1 LPVPPQR
8 AYLDHNATTP
18 LHPAA
23 RAAMLAAFEQCGNA
37 SSIHREGRAA
47 RAVIETARAEIA
59 AFVGASAANVVF
71 TSGGTESL
79 NLVLTPELDAASNK
93 PFDVLLASEGE
104 HAAVLSGHRFPAAAV
119 ELIGLTPEGVLDL
132 EALDA
137 ALLRHSG
144 RRIMLALQAAN
155 NETGVIQP
163 VAAAAQRIKAAGGYL
178 ICDAVQAAGK
188 IGCDLSKL
196 GADALILSAHKLGGP
211 QGVGAICFRSATP
224 HIKDVLLR
232 GGGQE
237 RGIRAGTENVA
248 GIAGMAAAICVLSA
262 GLEPEATRLASL
274 RDRIEAEIAE
284 VAADVVFFGQ
294 GAERL
299 PNTSCFA
306 IPGFEAQVLLM
317 ILDMEG
323 VAVSSGSACSSG
335 KVKSSHVL
343 AAMGVEPN
351 LAKGAVRVSLGRTSR
366 PEDCLLLNGALKKT
380 VRKMSGR
387 RAKGTVE
394 TDQVPA

>member
-1 LPVPPQR
+1 
-8 AYLDHNATTP
+8 
-18 LHPAA
+18 
-23 RAAMLAAFEQCGNA
+23 
-37 SSIHREGRAA
+37 
-47 RAVIETARAEIA
+47 
-59 AFVGASAANVVF
+59 
-71 TSGGTESL
+71 
-79 NLVLTPELDAASNK
+79 
-93 PFDVLLASEGE
+93 
-104 HAAVLSGHRFPAAAV
+104 
-119 ELIGLTPEGVLDL
+119 
-132 EALDA
+132 
-137 ALLRHSG
+137 
-144 RRIMLALQAAN
+144 
-155 NETGVIQP
+155 
-163 VAAAAQRIKAAGGYL
+163 
-178 ICDAVQAAGK
+178 
-188 IGCDLSKL
+188 
-196 GADALILSAHKLGGP
+196 
-211 QGVGAICFRSATP
+211 
-224 HIKDVLLR
+224 VLLR